1 MDSTMEVVMSDNVKF
16 EPPVAVKKGA
26 GFSANSVKKPEGTI
40 VYNPYLDSWRCINA
54 QGKMVL
60 STGSKA
66 SAKRAYP
73 TFVVKE
79 K

>member
-1 MDSTMEVVMSDNVKF
+1 MSDNLKF
-16 EPPVAVKKGA
+16 TPPVAVKKGA
-26 GFSANSVKKPEGTI
+26 GFRANSVKKPEGTI
-40 VYNPYLDSWRCINA
+40 VYNPYLDSWRCVDAN
-54 QGKMVL
+54 GKMVL
-60 STGSKA
+60 STGSKD

>member
-1 MDSTMEVVMSDNVKF
+1 MSDNATFK
-16 EPPVAVKKGA
+16 PPVAVKKGA
-26 GFSANSVKKPEGTI
+26 DFRANSVKKPEGTI
-40 VYNPYLDSWRCINA
+40 VYNPYLDSWRCIDA
-54 QGKMVL
+54 KGKMVL

>member
-1 MDSTMEVVMSDNVKF
+1 MSDNLKF

-26 GFSANSVKKPEGTI
+26 GFRANSVKKPEGTI
-40 VYNPYLDSWRCINA
+40 VYNPYLDSWRCVDAN
-54 QGKMVL
+54 GKMVL
-60 STGSKA
+60 STGSKD

>member
-1 MDSTMEVVMSDNVKF
+1 MEVVMSDNAMF

-26 GFSANSVKKPEGTI
+26 SFRTNSVKKPEGTI
-40 VYNPYLDSWRCINA
+40 VYNPYLNSWRCINA

>member
-1 MDSTMEVVMSDNVKF
+1 MDSIMEVIMSNNVKF

-26 GFSANSVKKPEGTI
+26 GFRADSVKKPEGTI
-40 VYNPYLDSWRCINA
+40 VYNPYLDSWRCIDA

>member
-1 MDSTMEVVMSDNVKF
+1 MEVVMSDNVKF

-26 GFSANSVKKPEGTI
+26 GFRANSVKKPEGTI

-60 STGSKA
+60 STGSQA

>member
-1 MDSTMEVVMSDNVKF
+1 MEVVMSDNVKF
-16 EPPVAVKKGA
+16 KPPVAIKKGA
-26 GFSANSVKKPEGTI
+26 GFSANSVKKPEGMI

>member
-1 MDSTMEVVMSDNVKF
+1 MSDNLKF
-16 EPPVAVKKGA
+16 TPPVAVKKGA
-26 GFSANSVKKPEGTI
+26 GFRVNSVKKPEGTI
-40 VYNPYLDSWRCINA
+40 VYNPYLDSWRCVDA

-60 STGSKA
+60 STGSKD